1 METTKRFTVV
11 DTRTTT
17 TKVFESNANTLGEL
31 KAELMGLGIDPTGM
45 AIQEGLTRT
54 ELIDD
59 NSILPHDVPY
69 KGSTTNNLVF
79 RLTQNNKMIKS
90 GNSRAEVYKSIK
102 ELGMENI
109 IKEILNKNYTNCTT
123 PELENCVNEYKNS
136 NCCCCDE
143 VPSHNSNRAEVPV
156 NIDTM
161 PQVVMGLAKA
171 IVFIANKLH
180 AEDFLLGNDM
190 KHLYSILT
198 DSKINDAVYS
208 KDEIEEMFD
217 F

>member
-31 KAELMGLGIDPTGM
+31 KSELMGMGIDPTGM

-54 ELIDD
+54 ELMDD

-69 KGSTTNNLVF
+69 KGTTTNNLVF

-90 GNSRAEVYKSIK
+90 GVCRSDVYRTIK
-102 ELGMENI
+102 ELGLEDA
-109 IKEILNKNYTNCTT
+109 IKNILNKNYTNCTT
-123 PELENCVNEYKNS
+123 SELEDCVNNYKN
-136 NCCCCDE
+136 NCHCSCE
-143 VPSHNSNRAEVPV
+143 EHHTSKPVAIPV
-156 NIDTM
+156 NEDTM
-161 PQVVMGLAKA
+161 AVVVMGLAKA
-171 IVFIANKLH
+171 IVYISNKLH
-180 AEDFLLGNDM
+180 SEDFLTGDDM
-190 KHLYSILT
+190 RTIYNILT
-198 DSKINDAVYS
+198 ENKTDNAVYS
-208 KDEIEEMFD
+208 EDEIEEMFD

>member
-31 KAELMGLGIDPTGM
+31 KSELMGMGIDPTGM

-54 ELIDD
+54 ELMDD

-69 KGSTTNNLVF
+69 KGTTTNNLVF

-90 GNSRAEVYKSIK
+90 GVCRSDVYRTIK
-102 ELGMENI
+102 ELGLESA
-109 IKEILNKNYTNCTT
+109 IKDIFNKNYTNCTT
-123 PELENCVNEYKNS
+123 SELEDCVNNYRS
-136 NCCCCDE
+136 NCTCNHE
-143 VPSHNSNRAEVPV
+143 EHHASEPVKVPV
-156 NIDTM
+156 NEDTM
-161 PQVVMGLAKA
+161 PVVVMGLAKA
-171 IVFIANKLH
+171 IVYISNKLH
-180 AEDFLLGNDM
+180 SEDFLTGDDM
-190 KHLYSILT
+190 RTIYNILT
-198 DSKINDAVYS
+198 ENKIDNAVYS
-208 KDEIEEMFD
+208 EDEIEEMFD

>member
-31 KAELMGLGIDPTGM
+31 KSELMGMGIDPTGM

-54 ELIDD
+54 ELMDD

-69 KGSTTNNLVF
+69 KGTTTNNLVF

-90 GNSRAEVYKSIK
+90 GVCRSDVYRTIK
-102 ELGMENI
+102 ELGLEDAIRN
-109 IKEILNKNYTNCTT
+109 LFNKNFTNCTT
-123 PELENCVNEYKNS
+123 SELEDYINNYRNNC
-136 NCCCCDE
+136 NCSCE
-143 VPSHNSNRAEVPV
+143 EHHASKPVAVPV
-156 NIDTM
+156 NENTM
-161 PQVVMGLAKA
+161 PVVVMGLAKA
-171 IVFIANKLH
+171 IIYISNRLH
-180 AEDFLLGNDM
+180 SEDFLTGDDM
-190 KHLYSILT
+190 KTIYNILT
-198 DSKINDAVYS
+198 ENKTDNAVYS
-208 KDEIEEMFD
+208 EDEIKEMFD

>member
-31 KAELMGLGIDPTGM
+31 KSELMGMGIDPTGM

-54 ELIDD
+54 ELMDD

-69 KGSTTNNLVF
+69 KGTTTNNLVF

-90 GNSRAEVYKSIK
+90 GVCRSDVYRTIK
-102 ELGMENI
+102 ELGLESA
-109 IKEILNKNYTNCTT
+109 IKDILNKNYTNCTT
-123 PELENCVNEYKNS
+123 SELEDCVNNYRN
-136 NCCCCDE
+136 NCTCNHE
-143 VPSHNSNRAEVPV
+143 EHRASEPVKVPV
-156 NIDTM
+156 NDDTM
-161 PQVVMGLAKA
+161 PVVVMGLAKA
-171 IVFIANKLH
+171 IVYISNKLH
-180 AEDFLLGNDM
+180 EEDFLTRDDM
-190 KHLYSILT
+190 RTIYNILT
-198 DSKINDAVYS
+198 ENKTDNAVYS
-208 KDEIEEMFD
+208 EDEIEEMFD

>member
-31 KAELMGLGIDPTGM
+31 KSELMDMGIDPTGM

-54 ELIDD
+54 ELMDD

-69 KGSTTNNLVF
+69 KGTTTNNLVF

-90 GNSRAEVYKSIK
+90 GVCRSDVYRTIK
-102 ELGMENI
+102 ELGLESA
-109 IKEILNKNYTNCTT
+109 IKDLFNKNFTNCTT
-123 PELENCVNEYKNS
+123 SELEDYVNNYRNNC
-136 NCCCCDE
+136 NCSCE
-143 VPSHNSNRAEVPV
+143 EHHASEPVKVPV
-156 NIDTM
+156 NDDTM
-161 PQVVMGLAKA
+161 PVVVMGLAKA
-171 IVFIANKLH
+171 IVYISNRLH
-180 AEDFLLGNDM
+180 SEDFLTGDDM
-190 KHLYSILT
+190 RTIYNILT
-198 DSKINDAVYS
+198 ENKTDNAVYS
-208 KDEIEEMFD
+208 EDEIEEMFD

>member
-31 KAELMGLGIDPTGM
+31 KSELMDMGIDPTGM

-54 ELIDD
+54 ELMDD

-69 KGSTTNNLVF
+69 KGTTTNNLVF
-79 RLTQNNKMIKS
+79 RLTQTNKMIKS
-90 GNSRAEVYKSIK
+90 GSCRSDAYRTIK
-102 ELGMENI
+102 ELGLEEL
-109 IKEILNKNYTNCTT
+109 IKGILNKNYTNCTT
-123 PELENCVNEYKNS
+123 SELEDCINAYRNNQ
-136 NCCCCDE
+136 CCSCE
-143 VPSHNSNRAEVPV
+143 ERHIEPKSTKVPV

-161 PQVVMGLAKA
+161 PQVVMGLAKV
-171 IVFIANKLH
+171 IVHISNKLH
-180 AEDFLLGNDM
+180 EYDFLTKDDM
-190 KHLYSILT
+190 KDIYNILT
-198 DSKINDAVYS
+198 NSKTSNAVYS
-208 KDEIEEMFD
+208 EDEIEEMFD

>member
-31 KAELMGLGIDPTGM
+31 KSELMSMGIDPTGM

-54 ELIDD
+54 ELMDD

-69 KGSTTNNLVF
+69 KGTTTNNLVF

-90 GNSRAEVYKSIK
+90 GVCRSDVYRTIK
-102 ELGMENI
+102 ELGLEDAI
-109 IKEILNKNYTNCTT
+109 RDLFNKNFTNCTT
-123 PELENCVNEYKNS
+123 SELEDCINNYRNNC
-136 NCCCCDE
+136 NCSCE
-143 VPSHNSNRAEVPV
+143 EHHTSKPVEVPV
-156 NIDTM
+156 NEDTM
-161 PQVVMGLAKA
+161 ATIVMGLAKA
-171 IVFIANKLH
+171 IVYISNRLH
-180 AEDFLLGNDM
+180 SEDFLTGDDM
-190 KHLYSILT
+190 RTIYNILT
-198 DSKINDAVYS
+198 ENKTDNAVYS
-208 KDEIEEMFD
+208 EDEIEEMFD